1 MIIQSLAVRRMIV
14 PVQPSRSSTI
24 FAGEGHDTLHGPGRA
39 CYTKAMEIRTQNYI
53 SVNPEICHGKPCF
66 KGTRIMV
73 SLLLEMME
81 AGQTTQDILAGF
93 PELDRRHLQ
102 AALHF
107 AAQAVDS
114 GLFTPTA

>member
-1 MIIQSLAVRRMIV
+1 V
-14 PVQPSRSSTI
+14 
-24 FAGEGHDTLHGPGRA
+24 
-39 CYTKAMEIRTQNYI
+39 EINPRDYI

-81 AGQTTQDILAGF
+81 AGQTPKDILAGF
-93 PELDRRHLQ
+93 PELDQKHLQ